1 MRAASANP
9 RRARGAPAG
18 RRSAKASERLLDLLA
33 YALLLVGAAVMVGPF
48 LWMIATSL
56 KEPADQ
62 FNRSLIPDP
71 VTFQN
76 YVKLWDALPF
86 TRLIW
91 NSFKIASIAT
101 VGQLLTCSMA
111 GFVFAAVRF
120 RGRNTLFVLLL
131 VTLMIP
137 FQVTLI
143 PNFIVYRWLGL
154 YGTQIPLYLP
164 AFLGGAFGTFLLR
177 QYFLSIP
184 VELAEA
190 ARIDGASLWTIYWR
204 VYLPLAR
211 PALGALAIFTF
222 LFSWNDLF
230 GPLIYL
236 PSDLEKTTLPVGL
249 ALFQAQYSGR
259 WTVMMAGVLV
269 SIAPII
275 TVFFFAQR
283 QFIEGI
289 ALSGGK

>member
-1 MRAASANP
+1 MNIKTR
-9 RRARGAPAG
+9 
-18 RRSAKASERLLDLLA
+18 ERLYDLLA
-33 YALLLVGAAVMVGPF
+33 YALLIIGAVVMAGPF
-48 LWMIATSL
+48 VWMVSTSL

-62 FNRSLIPDP
+62 FTRTLIPDP
-71 VTFQN
+71 VTFEN
-76 YVKLWDALPF
+76 YLRLWEALPF
-86 TRLIW
+86 TQLIW
-91 NSFKIASIAT
+91 NSFKIASLAT
-101 VGQLLTCSMA
+101 IGQLITCSMA
-111 GFVFAAVRF
+111 GFAFAAVKF
-120 RGRNTLFVLLL
+120 RGRNAFFVLLL
-131 VTLMIP
+131 ITLMIP

-154 YGTQIPLYLP
+154 YGTQLPLYLP
-164 AFLGGAFGTFLLR
+164 SFLGGAFGTFLLR
-177 QYFLSIP
+177 QYFLTIP

-204 VYLPLAR
+204 IYLPLAR
-211 PALGALAIFTF
+211 PALAALAIFSF

-249 ALFQAQYSGR
+249 ALLQAQYSGR
-259 WTVMMAGVLV
+259 WTIMMAGVLV

-275 TVFFFAQR
+275 TVFFFAQK

>member
-1 MRAASANP
+1 MA
-9 RRARGAPAG
+9 
-18 RRSAKASERLLDLLA
+18 
-33 YALLLVGAAVMVGPF
+33 GPF
-48 LWMIATSL
+48 VWMISTSL

-62 FNRSLIPDP
+62 FSRTLIPDP
-71 VTFQN
+71 VTLDN
-76 YVKLWDALPF
+76 YTGLWDALPF

-91 NSFKIASIAT
+91 NSFKIASLSAL
-101 VGQLLTCSMA
+101 GQLLTCSMA
-111 GFVFAAVRF
+111 GFAFAAVKF
-120 RGRNTLFVLLL
+120 RGRNALFVLLL

-143 PNFIVYRWLGL
+143 PNFIIYRFLGL

-177 QYFLSIP
+177 QYFLTIP
-184 VELAEA
+184 GELAEA

-204 VYLPLAR
+204 IYLPLAR
-211 PALGALAIFTF
+211 PALAALAIFTF

-259 WTVMMAGVLV
+259 WAVMMAGVTV
-269 SIAPII
+269 SIAPIVI
-275 TVFFFAQR
+275 VFFFAQK

-289 ALSGGK
+289 ALSGVK

>member
-1 MRAASANP
+1 MGTKVKDRWID
-9 RRARGAPAG
+9 AG
-18 RRSAKASERLLDLLA
+18 A
-33 YALLLVGAAVMVGPF
+33 YALLILGALVMAGPF
-48 LWMIATSL
+48 VWMISTSL

-62 FNRSLIPDP
+62 FTRNLIPIP
-71 VTFQN
+71 VTLEN
-76 YVKLWDALPF
+76 YTGLWDALPF
-86 TRLIW
+86 TQLIW

-101 VGQLLTCSMA
+101 LGQLLTCSMA
-111 GFVFAAVRF
+111 GFAFAAVQF
-120 RGRNTLFVLLL
+120 RGRNVLFVMLL

-177 QYFLSIP
+177 QYFLTIP
-184 VELAEA
+184 HELSEA
-190 ARIDGASLWTIYWR
+190 ARMDGASLWTIYWR
-204 VYLPLAR
+204 IYLPLAR

-259 WTVMMAGVLV
+259 WTIMMAGVLV
-269 SIAPII
+269 SIAPIV
-275 TVFFFAQR
+275 TVFFFAQK

>member
-1 MRAASANP
+1 MTLKT
-9 RRARGAPAG
+9 RARLFDA
-18 RRSAKASERLLDLLA
+18 LT
-33 YALLLVGAAVMVGPF
+33 YALLIFGALIMAGPF
-48 LWMIATSL
+48 VWMISTSL

-62 FNRSLIPDP
+62 FSKTFIPDP
-71 VTFQN
+71 VTLKN
-76 YVKLWDALPF
+76 YTGLWDALPF

-91 NSFKIASIAT
+91 NSFKIASLST
-101 VGQLLTCSMA
+101 LGQLLTCSMA
-111 GFVFAAVRF
+111 GFAFAAVKF
-120 RGRNTLFVLLL
+120 RGRNALFVLLL

-143 PNFIVYRWLGL
+143 PNFIIYRFLGL

-177 QYFLSIP
+177 QYFLTIP
-184 VELAEA
+184 GELAEA

-204 VYLPLAR
+204 IYLPLAR
-211 PALGALAIFTF
+211 PALAALAIFTF

-259 WTVMMAGVLV
+259 WAVMMAGVTV
-269 SIAPII
+269 SIAPIVI
-275 TVFFFAQR
+275 VFFFAQK

-289 ALSGGK
+289 ALSGVK

>member
-1 MRAASANP
+1 M
-9 RRARGAPAG
+9 GI
-18 RRSAKASERLLDLLA
+18 KAQDRLLDGLA
-33 YALLLVGAAVMVGPF
+33 YALLILGALVMVGPF
-48 LWMIATSL
+48 VWMVSTSL

-62 FNRSLIPDP
+62 FTRALVPNP
-71 VTFQN
+71 VTFEN
-76 YVKLWDALPF
+76 YTRLWDVLPF
-86 TRLIW
+86 SRLIW

-101 VGQLLTCSMA
+101 LGQLLTCSMA
-111 GFVFAAVRF
+111 GFAFAAVKF
-120 RGRNTLFVLLL
+120 RGRNTLFVMLL

-164 AFLGGAFGTFLLR
+164 SFLGGAFGTFLLR
-177 QYFLSIP
+177 QYFLTIP
-184 VELAEA
+184 TELAEA

-204 VYLPLAR
+204 IYLPLAR
-211 PALGALAIFTF
+211 PALAALAIFTF

-275 TVFFFAQR
+275 VVFFFAQR

>member
-1 MRAASANP
+1 MTLKTR
-9 RRARGAPAG
+9 
-18 RRSAKASERLLDLLA
+18 ERLFDGLTYTLLIFG
-33 YALLLVGAAVMVGPF
+33 ALIMAGPF
-48 LWMIATSL
+48 VWMISTSL

-62 FNRSLIPDP
+62 FSKTFIPDP
-71 VTFQN
+71 VTLKN
-76 YVKLWDALPF
+76 YTGLWDALPF

-91 NSFKIASIAT
+91 NSFKVASLST
-101 VGQLLTCSMA
+101 LGQLLTCSMA
-111 GFVFAAVRF
+111 GFAFAAVKF
-120 RGRNTLFVLLL
+120 RGRNALFVLLL

-143 PNFIVYRWLGL
+143 PNFIIYRFLGL
-154 YGTQIPLYLP
+154 YGTQLPLYLP

-177 QYFLSIP
+177 QYFMTIP
-184 VELAEA
+184 GELAEA

-204 VYLPLAR
+204 IYLPLAR
-211 PALGALAIFTF
+211 PALAALAIFTF

-259 WTVMMAGVLV
+259 WAVMMAGVTV
-269 SIAPII
+269 SIAPIVI
-275 TVFFFAQR
+275 VFFFAQK

-289 ALSGGK
+289 ALSGVK

>member
-1 MRAASANP
+1 MA
-9 RRARGAPAG
+9 
-18 RRSAKASERLLDLLA
+18 
-33 YALLLVGAAVMVGPF
+33 GPF
-48 LWMIATSL
+48 VWMISTSL

-62 FNRSLIPDP
+62 FSKVLIPDP
-71 VTFQN
+71 VTLKN
-76 YVKLWDALPF
+76 YTGLWDALPF

-91 NSFKIASIAT
+91 NSFKIASLST
-101 VGQLLTCSMA
+101 LGQLLTCSMA
-111 GFVFAAVRF
+111 GFAFAAVKF
-120 RGRNTLFVLLL
+120 RGRNALFVLLL

-143 PNFIVYRWLGL
+143 PNFIIYRFLGL

-177 QYFLSIP
+177 QYFLTIP
-184 VELAEA
+184 NELAEA

-204 VYLPLAR
+204 IYLPLAR
-211 PALGALAIFTF
+211 PALAALAIFTF

-259 WTVMMAGVLV
+259 WAVMMAGVTV
-269 SIAPII
+269 SIAPIVI
-275 TVFFFAQR
+275 VFFFAQK

-289 ALSGGK
+289 ALSGVK

>member
-1 MRAASANP
+1 M
-9 RRARGAPAG
+9 GV
-18 RRSAKASERLLDLLA
+18 KTKERLFDALA
-33 YALLLVGAAVMVGPF
+33 YALLILGALAMVGPF
-48 LWMIATSL
+48 VWMVSTSL
-56 KEPADQ
+56 KEPTDQ
-62 FNRSLIPDP
+62 FTRTLIPDP
-71 VTFQN
+71 ATLEN
-76 YVKLWDALPF
+76 YANLWDALPF
-86 TRLIW
+86 TQLIW

-111 GFVFAAVRF
+111 GFAFAAVKF
-120 RGRNTLFVLLL
+120 RGRNVLFVMLLI
-131 VTLMIP
+131 TLMIP

-143 PNFIVYRWLGL
+143 PNFIIYRWLGL
-154 YGTQIPLYLP
+154 YGTQVPLYLP

-177 QYFLSIP
+177 QYFLTIP
-184 VELAEA
+184 GELAEA

-204 VYLPLAR
+204 IYLPLAR

-269 SIAPII
+269 SITPII

>member
-1 MRAASANP
+1 MSE
-9 RRARGAPAG
+9 
-18 RRSAKASERLLDLLA
+18 KASERLFDVLA
-33 YALLLVGAAVMVGPF
+33 YVLLFAGAAIMLGPF
-48 LWMIATSL
+48 AWMLSTSL
-56 KEPADQ
+56 KEPAQQ
-62 FNRSLIPDP
+62 FSRALVPDP
-71 VTFQN
+71 VTFDN
-76 YVKLWDALPF
+76 YVRLWDMLPF
-86 TRLIW
+86 SRLIW
-91 NSFKIASIAT
+91 NSFKIASIST
-101 VGQLLTCSMA
+101 IGQLLTCSMA
-111 GFVFAAVRF
+111 GFAFAAVKF
-120 RGRNTLFVLLL
+120 RGRNVLFVLLL

-143 PNFIVYRWLGL
+143 PNFVVFRWLGL
-154 YGTQIPLYLP
+154 YGTQVPLYLP
-164 AFLGGAFGTFLLR
+164 SFLGGAFGTFLFR
-177 QYFLSIP
+177 QYFLSVP
-184 VELAEA
+184 GELSEA

-211 PALGALAIFTF
+211 PAVAAVAIFTF

-236 PSDLEKTTLPVGL
+236 PSDLQRTTLPVGL

-259 WTVMMAGVLV
+259 WSVMMAGVLV
-269 SIAPII
+269 SVAPII

>member
-1 MRAASANP
+1 MGVKTRD
-9 RRARGAPAG
+9 
-18 RRSAKASERLLDLLA
+18 RLLDGLA
-33 YALLLVGAAVMVGPF
+33 YALLILGALVMVGPF
-48 LWMIATSL
+48 VWMVSTSL

-62 FNRSLIPDP
+62 FTRALIPNP
-71 VTFQN
+71 VTFEN
-76 YVKLWDALPF
+76 YTRLWDILPF
-86 TRLIW
+86 SRLIW

-111 GFVFAAVRF
+111 GFAFAAVRF
-120 RGRNTLFVLLL
+120 RGRNVLFVMLL

-164 AFLGGAFGTFLLR
+164 SFLGGAFGTFLLR
-177 QYFLSIP
+177 QYFLTIP
-184 VELAEA
+184 TELAEA

-204 VYLPLAR
+204 IYLPLAR
-211 PALGALAIFTF
+211 PALAALAIFTF

-275 TVFFFAQR
+275 VVFFFAQK

>member
-1 MRAASANP
+1 VTLKTR
-9 RRARGAPAG
+9 
-18 RRSAKASERLLDLLA
+18 ERLFDGLT
-33 YALLLVGAAVMVGPF
+33 YALLIFGALIMAGPF
-48 LWMIATSL
+48 VWMISTSL

-62 FNRSLIPDP
+62 FSKTFIPNP
-71 VTFQN
+71 VTLKN
-76 YVKLWDALPF
+76 YTALWDALPF

-91 NSFKIASIAT
+91 NSFKIASLST
-101 VGQLLTCSMA
+101 LGQLLTCSMA
-111 GFVFAAVRF
+111 GFAFAAVKF
-120 RGRNTLFVLLL
+120 RGRNALFVLLL

-143 PNFIVYRWLGL
+143 PNFIIYRFLGL

-177 QYFLSIP
+177 QYFMTIP
-184 VELAEA
+184 GELAEA

-204 VYLPLAR
+204 IYLPLAR
-211 PALGALAIFTF
+211 PALAALAIFTF

-259 WTVMMAGVLV
+259 WAVMMAGVTV
-269 SIAPII
+269 SIAPIVI
-275 TVFFFAQR
+275 VFFFAQK

-289 ALSGGK
+289 ALSGVK

>member
-1 MRAASANP
+1 VTLKTRD
-9 RRARGAPAG
+9 
-18 RRSAKASERLLDLLA
+18 RLFDLLA
-33 YALLLVGAAVMVGPF
+33 YALLILGALVMVGPF
-48 LWMIATSL
+48 VWMVSTSL

-62 FNRSLIPDP
+62 FTRALIPNP
-71 VTFQN
+71 VTFDN
-76 YVKLWDALPF
+76 YARLWDTLPF

-111 GFVFAAVRF
+111 GFAFAAVKF
-120 RGRNTLFVLLL
+120 RGRNVLFVMLLI
-131 VTLMIP
+131 TLMIP

-143 PNFIVYRWLGL
+143 PNFIIYRWLGL
-154 YGTQIPLYLP
+154 YGTQVPLYLP

-177 QYFLSIP
+177 QYFMTIP
-184 VELAEA
+184 TELAEA

-204 VYLPLAR
+204 IYLPLAR

-259 WTVMMAGVLV
+259 WTVMMAAVLI

-275 TVFFFAQR
+275 TVFFFAQK

>member
-1 MRAASANP
+1 MKTQ
-9 RRARGAPAG
+9 ARLFDA
-18 RRSAKASERLLDLLA
+18 LA
-33 YALLLVGAAVMVGPF
+33 YALLIVGALVMVGPF
-48 LWMIATSL
+48 VWMVSTSL
-56 KEPADQ
+56 KEPADG
-62 FNRSLIPDP
+62 FSRTLIPDP
-71 VTFQN
+71 VTLEN
-76 YVKLWDALPF
+76 YTGLWDALPF
-86 TRLIW
+86 TQLIW
-91 NSFKIASIAT
+91 NSFKIASLAT

-111 GFVFAAVRF
+111 GFAFAAVRF
-120 RGRNTLFVLLL
+120 RGRNALFVLLL

-143 PNFIVYRWLGL
+143 PNFIIYRFLGL
-154 YGTQIPLYLP
+154 YGTQVPLYLP

-177 QYFLSIP
+177 QYFLTIP
-184 VELAEA
+184 GELAEA

-204 VYLPLAR
+204 IYLPLAR
-211 PALGALAIFTF
+211 PALAALAIFTF

-269 SIAPII
+269 SIAPIVA
-275 TVFFFAQR
+275 VFFFAQK
-283 QFIEGI
+283 QFIEGV
-289 ALSGGK
+289 ALSGVK